1 MSCAHSVVH
10 TQYCLSDA
18 LCGCP
23 LVIPPREATVSGPV
37 RSNQGVLSGRHS
49 LANSPPNPRPCPVFL
64 GSPAPPAGL
73 VHNHPNQP
81 QLRLNLSQCPPCWP
95 GPHPQP
101 PQFQPQ
107 PTPQHFQPQG
117 PALIQAQAQ
126 GPSQPSVPGW
136 PVPGLSPSVNPGSG
150 WPLGPVQDTDG
161 FTPAPQWN
169 PTPAG
174 LSVPYN
180 LNLQRGIY
188 DKMMITIMGRVK
200 PNAKQFTV
208 NFLRGK
214 DIAFHLN
221 SRFSEGGKQAV
232 VRNTKVGER
241 WGKEERHT
249 QGSFPFMAG
258 QSFEMKILVTSGEF
272 KVAVNRAQLFE
283 FKHRVRE
290 LSQIDRVNI
299 LYDVILTSINVETMP

>member
-1 MSCAHSVVH
+1 M
-10 TQYCLSDA
+10 
-18 LCGCP
+18 
-23 LVIPPREATVSGPV
+23 VSGPV

-49 LANSPPNPRPCPVFL
+49 LDNSPPNPRPCPAFL

-81 QLRLNLSQCPPCWP
+81 QLRLNLSQCPVFLGSPTP
-95 GPHPQP
+95 PAGLGNSHPN
-101 PQFQPQ
+101 QPQ
-107 PTPQHFQPQG
+107 LQPKTG
-117 PALIQAQAQ
+117 
-126 GPSQPSVPGW
+126 
-136 PVPGLSPSVNPGSG
+136 
-150 WPLGPVQDTDG
+150 T
-161 FTPAPQWN
+161 
-169 PTPAG
+169 G

-180 LNLQRGIY
+180 QNLQRGIY

-221 SRFSEGGKQAV
+221 SRFNEGGKQAV
-232 VRNTKVGER
+232 VRNTKVGEH

-249 QGSFPFMAG
+249 QGGFPFMAG

-272 KVAVNRAQLFE
+272 KVAVNGAQLFE

-290 LSQIDRVNI
+290 LNQIDRINI
-299 LYDVILTSINVETMP
+299 LYDVILISINVDTIP